1 MECAIMIVIP
11 RERES
16 PAAPQA
22 PAALQLSMPDRHRFE
37 IGECGL
43 RPTGEARFMIEP
55 LT

>member
-1 MECAIMIVIP
+1 MEFAIMIVIP

-16 PAAPQA
+16 RPAPQA
-22 PAALQLSMPDRHRFE
+22 PVALQLAMSDRHRFE

-43 RPTGEARFMIEP
+43 RPTGEARFMIAP